1 MGTPLTAQIST
12 TDTAFAFG
20 PFLLLPAQTLLL
32 ENGAPVRIGRRAFD
46 VLTLLVA
53 AHGRIVG
60 KRELLARAWPGLVV
74 EEGNLKVHIAA
85 LRRLLGEDARAGAPR
100 HIATVVGRGYR
111 FIATVRQVGPV
122 AQMVQIPAPPRIV
135 GRDAVQDATV
145 QDLAE
150 TRLVSIVGP
159 GGVGKTALALAVAGV
174 AADGL
179 KDGWRTV
186 DLAPLAD
193 PAQVPGAIDAIL
205 RNGADSDRLLV
216 LDNCEH
222 LVGAVAL
229 HVDHLLARTRHV
241 KCIVTSR
248 EPLCIR
254 GERVRRLGGLAA
266 PEPGA
271 GSMLAHALAYPA
283 VQLFAERAAEAGV
296 PFLVDDTN
304 AVHVSAICGLLDGL
318 PLAIERVAQRVG
330 AMGAAATLDHLARR
344 FSMFDGFHAG
354 PARHRTL
361 TATVHG
367 SYMLLAP
374 DEQAVLRRL
383 AVMDGA
389 FSLDAA
395 CAVCCAADLDRAA
408 VMDAVASLV
417 VKSLLVAQ
425 PCDGEMLYR
434 QGLLTRAFALEQLMA
449 QGELHDVQERKAQD
463 RDA

>member
-1 MGTPLTAQIST
+1 METPLTAQIAT
-12 TDTAFAFG
+12 MDTAFAFG
-20 PFLLLPAQTLLL
+20 PFLLLPGQALLL
-32 ENGAPVRIGRRAFD
+32 ENGEAVRIGRRAFD
-46 VLTLLVA
+46 VLTVLVA

-122 AQMVQIPAPPRIV
+122 APMTQGPARQRIV
-135 GRDAVQDATV
+135 GRDAVQDAIV

-159 GGVGKTALALAVAGV
+159 GGVGKTALALAVADL
-174 AADGL
+174 AAGGRG
-179 KDGWRTV
+179 DGWRTV
-186 DLAPLAD
+186 DLAPLAE
-193 PAQVPGAIDAIL
+193 PAQVPAAFDAIL
-205 RNGADSDRLLV
+205 RDGADSGRLLV

-229 HVDHLLARTRHV
+229 HVDALLARTRHL
-241 KCIVTSR
+241 KLIVTSR

-254 GERVRRLGGLAA
+254 GERVRRLAGLAA
-266 PEPGA
+266 PEPSA
-271 GSMLAHALAYPA
+271 GITLAHAMAYPA
-283 VQLFAERAAEAGV
+283 VQLFAERAAQAGV
-296 PFLVDDTN
+296 PFLVDDTS
-304 AVHVSAICGLLDGL
+304 AAQVSAICGLLDGL

-330 AMGAAATLDHLARR
+330 ALGAAATLDHLARR

-361 TATVHG
+361 TATVQG
-367 SYMLLAP
+367 SYALLAP

-395 CAVCCAADLDRAA
+395 CAVCCAGALARPA

-425 PCDGEMLYR
+425 PREGAMLYR
-434 QGLLTRAFALEQLMA
+434 QGLLTRAFALEQLVA
-449 QGELHDVQERKAQD
+449 QGELHDAQQRRAQD